1 VQLLFSHKQT
11 QLWSQVLGQQR
22 EFNPTNLMVRKEQY
36 VKIFGKIV
44 VISLLFI
51 GATPGAAVFAQ
62 DSYEQFKE
70 DIELAR
76 AIAQLG
82 REVIVERNMQL
93 NKEDSNRFWP
103 VYNDYQAA
111 IGKVN
116 DRRIKLITS
125 YADSYNSGN
134 LSDDKALA
142 LLDEFLSIE
151 KARLKVKK
159 KYVPRFKKV
168 LPPKKVVR
176 FFQVDNK
183 LDAMV
188 KLEMA
193 RNIPLVQ

>member
-1 VQLLFSHKQT
+1 MKI
-11 QLWSQVLGQQR
+11 LG
-22 EFNPTNLMVRKEQY
+22 KSS
-36 VKIFGKIV
+36 IIG
-44 VISLLFI
+44 LLFI
-51 GATPGAAVFAQ
+51 GATLATTVYAQ
-62 DSYEQFKE
+62 GSYEQFKGE
-70 DIELAR
+70 IELTR
-76 AIAQLG
+76 AMAQLG

-93 NKEDSNRFWP
+93 NREDSNKFWP
-103 VYNDYQAA
+103 VYNDYRGA
-111 IGKVN
+111 IDKVN

-134 LSDDKALA
+134 LSDDKALG
-142 LLDEFLSIE
+142 LLNEFLSIE

-183 LDAMV
+183 LDAIV
-188 KLEMA
+188 KMEMA

>member
-1 VQLLFSHKQT
+1 
-11 QLWSQVLGQQR
+11 
-22 EFNPTNLMVRKEQY
+22 M
-36 VKIFGKIV
+36 KIFAKIV

-51 GATPGAAVFAQ
+51 GATPGAVVFAQ

-93 NKEDSNRFWP
+93 NREDSNRFWP

-134 LSDDKALA
+134 LSDDKALG

>member
-1 VQLLFSHKQT
+1 
-11 QLWSQVLGQQR
+11 
-22 EFNPTNLMVRKEQY
+22 
-36 VKIFGKIV
+36 
-44 VISLLFI
+44 
-51 GATPGAAVFAQ
+51 
-62 DSYEQFKE
+62 
-70 DIELAR
+70 
-76 AIAQLG
+76 
-82 REVIVERNMQL
+82 MQL
-93 NKEDSNRFWP
+93 NREDSNRFWP
-103 VYNDYQAA
+103 VYNDYRAA

-134 LSDDKALA
+134 LSDDKALS

-183 LDAMV
+183 LDAVV

>member
-1 VQLLFSHKQT
+1 MQLLFSHKQT

-22 EFNPTNLMVRKEQY
+22 KFNPTNLTVRKEQY

-134 LSDDKALA
+134 LSDDKALG